1 MARKRGI
8 PLCPIATD
16 RHLKAMDAFVRGGRK
31 DKSTALE
38 ILGVGDA
45 YIPED
50 GVVFVSSN
58 GLLTSTVSCITLMDR
73 LDIPGDICCG
83 SCYQVVRADELSIC
97 RRCDDQLLCK
107 ECLGH
112 AKHASECGRVRSMV
126 RSMAQSLKPHI
137 RESACRVAV
146 VQLSREAG
154 KLCLVVPMSTTSIV
168 SPLVPSSL
176 LESLSRCSVVSSTE
190 LQVYWRLLIPFLADW
205 YGDDQEAIEY
215 VRVYDVHAAANRAM
229 VEPQPNSST
238 SNRPKLLPSE
248 RRRLRKE
255 LRTTENK
262 AKEEASA
269 AAEAAAM
276 AEANA
281 VLERQVAR
289 SDATSAML
297 TSVLAKR
304 ESAASPEVVAHVRA
318 RRDSLRAGERMARKP
333 VSARPGRDLTERI
346 CRRVDLVDA
355 RPTAA
360 LILQRRVRAWL
371 RCRKKARRKK
381 RSRAAKRIQSSVRT
395 WLLLRVEVKSLT
407 AATAASSG
415 SVGTDCEEPSV
426 ADEPEPLK
434 PASTESTAAECAI
447 CLDDDAEFAAVPCG
461 HRCLCAN
468 CSKTVTHCPM
478 CRAQMSAV
486 LRVFI

>member
-1 MARKRGI
+1 
-8 PLCPIATD
+8 
-16 RHLKAMDAFVRGGRK
+16 
-31 DKSTALE
+31 
-38 ILGVGDA
+38 
-45 YIPED
+45 
-50 GVVFVSSN
+50 
-58 GLLTSTVSCITLMDR
+58 
-73 LDIPGDICCG
+73 
-83 SCYQVVRADELSIC
+83 
-97 RRCDDQLLCK
+97 
-107 ECLGH
+107 
-112 AKHASECGRVRSMV
+112 
-126 RSMAQSLKPHI
+126 
-137 RESACRVAV
+137 
-146 VQLSREAG
+146 
-154 KLCLVVPMSTTSIV
+154 
-168 SPLVPSSL
+168 
-176 LESLSRCSVVSSTE
+176 
-190 LQVYWRLLIPFLADW
+190 
-205 YGDDQEAIEY
+205 
-215 VRVYDVHAAANRAM
+215 
-229 VEPQPNSST
+229 
-238 SNRPKLLPSE
+238 
-248 RRRLRKE
+248 
-255 LRTTENK
+255 
-262 AKEEASA
+262 
-269 AAEAAAM
+269 M

-281 VLERQVAR
+281 VLERQSAR
-289 SDATSAML
+289 PDATSAIL